1 LEGFVSKRWT
11 GVTTL
16 AIVLS
21 VVWLVFILNGSPW
34 AGFAWV
40 ASLSFAAALWAAR
53 RGNPDRS
60 IGQVLADLD
69 AQPAPSA
76 AVTVPAPPPAPKPV
90 R

>member
-1 LEGFVSKRWT
+1 MEGFVSKRWT
-11 GVTTL
+11 GVTAL
-16 AIVLS
+16 AVSLS
-21 VVWLVFILNGSPW
+21 VVWLVFIFNGSPW
-34 AGFAWV
+34 SGLLWV

-69 AQPAPSA
+69 SEPAPSL
-76 AVTVPAPPPAPKPV
+76 AVVVPAKTPAPLSI